1 MSKKNGT
8 TPKSSTASN
17 THTDGTGRQPGG
29 ATPIQLAHYLHICG
43 ETVIGVGDVLG
54 FAPGL
59 CKGLTTNRHTLKQ
72 LTNALKRGLTK
83 LKLGKIL
90 AVQLRYGGV
99 SRIAG
104 GFFRRPV
111 DGEQHQH
118 GVLILHIDSSD
129 RLTSTYTTPADKHV
143 SMLTKAFDEAEG
155 GQRGN

>member
-8 TPKSSTASN
+8 TPKSRTESN
-17 THTDGTGRQPGG
+17 TQTDGTSRQPGE

-43 ETVIGVGDVLG
+43 ETVIGVGDVLD

-59 CKGLTTNRHTLKQ
+59 CKGLTTNRRALQQ
-72 LTNALKRGLTK
+72 LTKALKRGLTE

-104 GFFRRPV
+104 GFFRRHV
-111 DGEQHQH
+111 DGEQHQY
-118 GVLILHIDSSD
+118 GVLVLHVDNSN
-129 RLTSTYTTPADKHV
+129 RLTSTYTTPADRHV

-155 GQRGN
+155 GQRGH